1 MPSVQLLER
10 FIQESGNNIKMVT
23 VAPEVE
29 NALSF
34 ISHFKERG
42 IVFCAGH
49 TGADYKTAVE
59 AFEKGF
65 SHVTHLLM
73 LWLVFTIEV
82 QILPL
87 QL

>member
-1 MPSVQLLER
+1 
-10 FIQESGNNIKMVT
+10 MVT

-42 IVFCAGH
+42 IVFCAGR

-65 SHVTHLLM
+65 SHVTHLFNAMAGIHHRSPNLAIAA
-73 LWLVFTIEV
+73 LEKENITVELICERDSH
-82 QILPL
+82 
-87 QL
+87 